1 MNLELG
7 TVYMIDPNT
16 GKQTPISHIN
26 DVEITSEEVTCLGDD
41 VRTFKD
47 SCTLTLNLDAL
58 SRFNMARICGITNNK
73 RRYNGLRAIRW
84 RKFK

>member
-1 MNLELG
+1 MSIETG
-7 TVYMIDPNT
+7 TVYMIDPST

-26 DVEITSEEVTCLGDD
+26 DVEITSEEVTYLGDD

-47 SCTLTLNLDAL
+47 NCTLTLNLDAL
-58 SRFNMARICGITNNK
+58 SRFNIARICGITNNK

-84 RKFK
+84 RKFR

>member
-1 MNLELG
+1 MNNVYICDTKTGEYIPLG
-7 TVYMIDPNT
+7 IAKD
-16 GKQTPISHIN
+16 I
-26 DVEITSEEVTCLGDD
+26 EITSEEVTCLGDD

-58 SRFNMARICGITNNK
+58 SRFNMARICGITNNR

>member
-1 MNLELG
+1 MNN
-7 TVYMIDPNT
+7 VYMCDTKT
-16 GKQTPISHIN
+16 GEYIPLGIAKDI
-26 DVEITSEEVTCLGDD
+26 EITSEEVTCLGDD

-84 RKFK
+84 RKIK

>member
-1 MNLELG
+1 MNNVYICDTKTGEYIPLG
-7 TVYMIDPNT
+7 IAKD
-16 GKQTPISHIN
+16 I
-26 DVEITSEEVTCLGDD
+26 EITSEEVTCLGDD

>member
-1 MNLELG
+1 MNNVYICDTQTGEYIPLG
-7 TVYMIDPNT
+7 IAKD
-16 GKQTPISHIN
+16 I
-26 DVEITSEEVTCLGDD
+26 EITSEEVTCLGDD

-58 SRFNMARICGITNNK
+58 SRFNMARICGISNNR

>member
-1 MNLELG
+1 MNNVYICDTQTGEYIPLG
-7 TVYMIDPNT
+7 IAKD
-16 GKQTPISHIN
+16 I
-26 DVEITSEEVTCLGDD
+26 EITSTDVTSLGDD

>member
-1 MNLELG
+1 MNN
-7 TVYMIDPNT
+7 VYMCDTQT
-16 GKQTPISHIN
+16 GEYKPLGFVKDI
-26 DVEITSEEVTCLGDD
+26 EITSTDVTSLGDD

-47 SCTLTLNLDAL
+47 DSFTLTLNLDAL
-58 SRFNMARICGITNNK
+58 SRFNMARICGISNNR

>member
-1 MNLELG
+1 MNN
-7 TVYMIDPNT
+7 VYMCDTRT
-16 GKQTPISHIN
+16 GEYKPLGFVKDI
-26 DVEITSEEVTCLGDD
+26 EITSTDVTSLGDD

-47 SCTLTLNLDAL
+47 DSFTLTLNLDAL
-58 SRFNMARICGITNNK
+58 SRFNMARICGISNNR